1 MFLTIEPHQYNPQF
15 VMFSEKT
22 KNNVLS
28 GGDFYRIY
36 YSDEECILNGVHIR
50 LALRNI
56 TIEKYFNKIKCCF
69 SRKENVDLVETIKT
83 IEKNILSL
91 TPNLARKRPVYR
103 IEEQLNNDYIKLFT
117 DIVPSF
123 GPAEETILMLK
134 ISGIW
139 ANVNECGL
147 TFRFF
152 FTRPSGSA

>member
-69 SRKENVDLVETIKT
+69 SRRR
-83 IEKNILSL
+83 ILCVS
-91 TPNLARKRPVYR
+91 TPKGR
-103 IEEQLNNDYIKLFT
+103 IPN
-117 DIVPSF
+117 SS
-123 GPAEETILMLK
+123 PASIRV
-134 ISGIW
+134 SQ
-139 ANVNECGL
+139 
-147 TFRFF
+147 RYS
-152 FTRPSGSA
+152 P